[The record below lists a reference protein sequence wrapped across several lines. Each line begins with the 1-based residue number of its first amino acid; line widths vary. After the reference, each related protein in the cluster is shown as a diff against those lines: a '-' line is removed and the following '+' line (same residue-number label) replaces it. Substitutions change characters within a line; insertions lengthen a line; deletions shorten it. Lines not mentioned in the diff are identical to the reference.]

1 MRHYKDESFILQ
13 YLSPKLIRDF
23 RLFVLADYERE
34 DELRIAAI
42 HDDAGYKRMRQQ
54 LAAQYRLDEALPD
67 IQVVHF
73 RHEGDRSLVLHHRV
87 RRGRTLETATAQ
99 QVLKHLVSLW
109 GFPVLLEEVDESG
122 KMITHMR
129 AEP

>member
-1 MRHYKDESFILQ
+1 
-13 YLSPKLIRDF
+13 
-23 RLFVLADYERE
+23 
-34 DELRIAAI
+34 
-42 HDDAGYKRMRQQ
+42 
-54 LAAQYRLDEALPD
+54 
-67 IQVVHF
+67 
-73 RHEGDRSLVLHHRV
+73 LHHRV